1 MIEER
6 DKQFS
11 IYEVPLSLVE
21 HGLDDILVKRLGLR
35 RPAGHL
41 AMERDGRADHEPQA

>member
-11 IYEVPLSLVE
+11 IYEVPLSLVK
-21 HGLDDILVKRLGLR
+21 HGLDDILVKRLGLQG
-35 RPAGHL
+35 RPARSVAPG
-41 AMERDGRADHEPQA
+41 ARWSTGS